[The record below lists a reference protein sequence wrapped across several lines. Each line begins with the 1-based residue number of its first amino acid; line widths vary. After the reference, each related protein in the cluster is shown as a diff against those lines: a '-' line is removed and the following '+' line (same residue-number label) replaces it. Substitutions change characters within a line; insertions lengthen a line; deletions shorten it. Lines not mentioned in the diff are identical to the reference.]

1 MLILHWRILARSRR
15 VLASPRMLEWCHPPD
30 MEPASKVI
38 QKPKLP
44 KDTISDGELAAG
56 VWRRAAG
63 AKIAAH
69 TRPSRMV
76 RGRLIVEVED
86 SMWQRQLFALT
97 SQILKNLAKNLGAG
111 VVEDVE
117 FRVVPPRREPGRATV
132 AANSVSQDEADAI
145 GDPVLRGIYK
155 ASRKKALA

>member
-1 MLILHWRILARSRR
+1 
-15 VLASPRMLEWCHPPD
+15 

-38 QKPKLP
+38 QKLKLP

-56 VWRRAAG
+56 VWKRAAG
-63 AKIAAH
+63 AKIAGH
-69 TRPSRMV
+69 TRAARMV

-86 SMWQRQLFALT
+86 SVWQRQLFALT
-97 SQILKNLAKNLGAG
+97 PQILKNLAKHLGPG
-111 VVEDVE
+111 VVEDLA
-117 FRVVPPRREPGRATV
+117 FRVVPARREPGRAT
-132 AANSVSQDEADAI
+132 AATISVSTATNSVSHDEADAI